1 MSTPS
6 NVATP
11 QSDAD
16 QDDLTGQQKLNMWL
30 IWILGLALLGLVGG
44 IVYMSVE
51 SKTLPVGLT
60 SLASLIVGG
69 LLAFLNPVHGT
80 KALFGGKSKNS
91 PTPTPAPA
99 PAPAPTPT
107 AAPSPGSN

>member
-80 KALFGGKSKNS
+80 TNALARRKKAVAGNQTSGTNK
-91 PTPTPAPA
+91 PQATGTV
-99 PAPAPTPT
+99 T
-107 AAPSPGSN
+107 ATK